1 MPNILKL
8 CPMDLQARTRYI
20 KDALAEEGFPL
31 CGISPAE
38 PLPGEKEHLRTWL
51 AEGQHGEMAYLA
63 RNLDKR
69 TDPCL
74 LAPGARSVISV
85 AMPCFPARE
94 QEAGAPRVARYALG
108 KDYHPI
114 IRNKLSGLLRTLQS
128 LFPEVQGRAF
138 TDSAPV
144 LERYW
149 AARSGLGW
157 VGRNGLLLNQH
168 YGSHILLGELILNIE
183 LEYDHPVP
191 NRCGNCT
198 RCLEACPT
206 GALTGPARMDAR
218 KCLSYLT
225 IEFQG
230 SLEKTDLHG
239 RFFGCDLCQDA
250 CPWNRALPACSEPG
264 FQAIPEILKFSPEQ
278 WHSLSQDAFAD
289 IFGQSPLM
297 RAGLEKLKTHLSYPD
312 KPETS

>member
-20 KDALAEEGFPL
+20 KDALAEEGSRCAGYRLRSRCPEKRNISGHGWPKGNTGRWPIWHVTWTNAPILAFWHPSPLVNL
-31 CGISPAE
+31 CGHAL
-38 PLPGEKEHLRTWL
+38 LPGKGT
-51 AEGQHGEMAYLA
+51 GS
-63 RNLDKR
+63 
-69 TDPCL
+69 
-74 LAPGARSVISV
+74 GAT
-85 AMPCFPARE
+85 E
-94 QEAGAPRVARYALG
+94 VARYAALG
-108 KDYHPI
+108 KFITPSSETTQ
-114 IRNKLSGLLRTLQS
+114 RPAPPPQS
-128 LFPEVQGRAF
+128 LFPVVQGRAF

-149 AARSGLGW
+149 AAPKRTGLG
-157 VGRNGLLLNQH
+157 GQERMLLNQH
-168 YGSHILLGELILNIE
+168 LWFAHPAGRLILNIE

-289 IFGQSPLM
+289 IFVQSPLM